1 MDVKEKNK
9 PKIICTGILNTKG
22 DEIKFLAD
30 QVSHY
35 GGEVKIMDL
44 SLGEEVEWA
53 DITLSEVLSANGTEK
68 EKVFKAS
75 RSDAIEMVG
84 RRGPKRSLSF
94 IIKVK

>member
-1 MDVKEKNK
+1 MSVKKNNK

-22 DEIKFLAD
+22 DEIKYLAE

-44 SLGEEVEWA
+44 SLGGEVEWA
-53 DITLSEVLSANGTEK
+53 DITLSEVLSANNTQK

-75 RSDAIEMVG
+75 RSDAI
-84 RRGPKRSLSF
+84 
-94 IIKVK
+94 